1 MNIFNKDI
9 EQAYIELFNIDNLPV
24 SAILALKRA
33 RALII
38 GDGKKMTYRKRQI
51 IENLN
56 SLKKPTEVDK
66 NLIIK
71 KEFLKIIYEQ

>member
-38 GDGKKMTYRKRQI
+38 GDGKK
-51 IENLN
+51 
-56 SLKKPTEVDK
+56 
-66 NLIIK
+66 
-71 KEFLKIIYEQ
+71 